1 MTVEIVVKDN
11 YKDTQKVKDLIGL
24 QKELVLNDG
33 YNLKE
38 YENYN
43 RKD

>member
-24 QKELVLNDG
+24 QKDLFRDG

-38 YENYN
+38 Y
-43 RKD
+43 